1 MNEHLTLIQVLR
13 AQEATLLRDAM
24 ATVSLDDGQILFERG
39 DPGDALYIIETGQM
53 RIFTLDEEQKELTL
67 NTLGPGEAFGE
78 LALLDGLPRSASAA
92 AVGPTTLHC
101 LRREDFRRALRTSPS
116 LTDTVVRLLSQR
128 VRDLI
133 DYIERLGHWTRLV
146 AIGQYD
152 QALASY
158 RDALERRPSAGTQV
172 AEMRRKIAKTWELQG
187 RYEEAAHNLDLAR
200 DALEGGQAPR
210 LGSGQ
215 APRLGSGQATVELAR
230 VYGDMG
236 WVAMRQGTTRGRFR
250 P

>member
-24 ATVSLDDGQILFERG
+24 AIVSLDDGQILFERG
-39 DPGDALYIIETGQM
+39 DPGDALYIIETGQI
-53 RIFTLDEEQKELTL
+53 RIFALDEAQKELTL

-101 LRREDFRRALRTSPS
+101 LRREDFVQALRTSPS
-116 LTDTVVRLLSQR
+116 LTDTVVQLLSQR

-133 DYIERLGHWTRLV
+133 DYVERLGHWTRLV

-152 QALASY
+152 QAMESIQTSADVPDRTLSAVA
-158 RDALERRPSAGTQV
+158 DAVQSMVQVVQEREEQLRHEVAQLRIQINDAKRKQQV
-172 AEMRRKIAKTWELQG
+172 AEITETEYFQQLARRAQSMRKRRK
-187 RYEEAAHNLDLAR
+187 
-200 DALEGGQAPR
+200 
-210 LGSGQ
+210 
-215 APRLGSGQATVELAR
+215 
-230 VYGDMG
+230 
-236 WVAMRQGTTRGRFR
+236 
-250 P
+250 